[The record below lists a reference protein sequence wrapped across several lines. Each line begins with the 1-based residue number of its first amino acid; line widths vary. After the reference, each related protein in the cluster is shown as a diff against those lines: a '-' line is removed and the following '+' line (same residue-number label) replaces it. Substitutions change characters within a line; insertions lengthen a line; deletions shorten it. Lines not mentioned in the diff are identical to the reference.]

1 MSKKTPDAD
10 TKVAGADPVT
20 VTVAVRVL
28 VDCQYGTCN
37 SHALIPAND
46 LASAKAAGLVDDHE
60 TAVAAVAGDAA
71 VGG

>member
-10 TKVAGADPVT
+10 TKVAGADP

-37 SHALIPAND
+37 SHALIPADD